1 MFTFDRVQVVVD
13 RASLLYVD
21 DPITIDYEP
30 GEGAYRLRVPTHV
43 IPDRFRL

>member
-21 DPITIDYEP
+21 DPITIDFEP
-30 GEGAYRLRVPTHV
+30 SDGTYRLRVPTHV
-43 IPDRFRL
+43 IPDKFRL